1 MTSATLSNNQQL
13 VDESVFK
20 LFLRYSLPTI
30 AAMLVTGIY
39 VAVDGI
45 FIGQFIGED
54 GLAAIMIAYP
64 IGSVLYAL
72 GNLVG
77 MGASSLVS
85 INLGQ
90 KNAENA
96 QKIVGNAFSLCLLM
110 TLLTSALGLIFA
122 DDILHWLG
130 AKEPILSM
138 ASTYLRWYFALG
150 GFAILTMAFST
161 LLRND
166 EQPKL
171 VTGIMILGGLL
182 NIVLDWLLIVVIPW
196 ELTGAA
202 IATMLSQAVTAF
214 LCLQHFFRDR
224 TRLRITLASMMPSA
238 SIIRDVF
245 QIGTPGFLMY
255 LYLSVVLTFHNMAFL
270 SLNSTVHVAAY
281 AIVSYI
287 EAFFYLIFEGIAL
300 GMQPIT
306 SFNYGANRLDRVKA
320 SRDIAFA
327 STMVIAAF
335 GLLFVYIWPDILVAA
350 FSSENP
356 ALEATAVEGMRLYSG
371 ACQWKVY
378 C

>member
-1 MTSATLSNNQQL
+1 MEVEKRSDSRR
-13 VDESVFK
+13 EEEK
-20 LFLRYSLPTI
+20 K
-30 AAMLVTGIY
+30 G
-39 VAVDGI
+39 
-45 FIGQFIGED
+45 GE
-54 GLAAIMIAYP
+54 G
-64 IGSVLYAL
+64 
-72 GNLVG
+72 
-77 MGASSLVS
+77 
-85 INLGQ
+85 
-90 KNAENA
+90 
-96 QKIVGNAFSLCLLM
+96 
-110 TLLTSALGLIFA
+110 
-122 DDILHWLG
+122 
-130 AKEPILSM
+130 
-138 ASTYLRWYFALG
+138 
-150 GFAILTMAFST
+150 
-161 LLRND
+161 
-166 EQPKL
+166 
-171 VTGIMILGGLL
+171 
-182 NIVLDWLLIVVIPW
+182 
-196 ELTGAA
+196 
-202 IATMLSQAVTAF
+202 

-350 FSSENP
+350 FSSDNP
-356 ALEATAVEGMRLYSG
+356 ALEATAVEGMRLYFWGLPMEGLLLVG
-371 ACQWKVY
+371 AVY
-378 C
+378 FQSVNQAKIANWLTGGKLVVIALVLSAFSVLFGTTGVWVSLSCTASALTVWMFWQLKRQSAAPLASPA